1 MHVTDT
7 KQISSV
13 FVKRKQTPAGAN
25 ETLSVWIKRKQTFQ
39 NTDFSEQTP
48 AGAKRRTG
56 GLPRPDWWKD
66 SALFGGQVDPLLP
79 GFPFCLHC
87 PLS

>member
-1 MHVTDT
+1 MFLS
-7 KQISSV
+7 K
-13 FVKRKQTPAGAN
+13 KKQTPAGAN
-25 ETLSVWIKRKQTFQ
+25 ETLSVWIKRKQFFQ

-66 SALFGGQVDPLLP
+66 PTLFGGQVVPLIDLLKSIY
-79 GFPFCLHC
+79 FFQF
-87 PLS
+87 S